1 MTLTVGFDRAPFA
14 VCERIVRQSAENVS
28 LGLDEAELQEIAGIM
43 AAPAVVVAGLNAAKL
58 TSGGAQVA
66 KTAN

>member
-1 MTLTVGFDRAPFA
+1 MTLTVGFDRPPFA
-14 VCERIVRQSAENVS
+14 VCEGIVRQSAENVS
-28 LGLDEAELQEIAGIM
+28 LGLDEAGLQEIAGIM
-43 AAPAVVVAGLNAAKL
+43 AAPAVVAAGLNAAKL